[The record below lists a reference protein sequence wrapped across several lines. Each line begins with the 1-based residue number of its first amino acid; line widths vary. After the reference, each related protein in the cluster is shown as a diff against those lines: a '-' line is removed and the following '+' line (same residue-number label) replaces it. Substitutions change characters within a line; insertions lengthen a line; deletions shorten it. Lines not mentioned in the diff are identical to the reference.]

1 MRKHQKSSKQMCDNS
16 IQGLATIK
24 KMELRKGELNT
35 KLLERRLVQKSNLP
49 DAFLNQFG
57 EQLQFWNIQIPFT
70 ISQSIGAKM

>member
-1 MRKHQKSSKQMCDNS
+1 MRKQQKSFKQMCDNS

-49 DAFLNQFG
+49 DAFLKSVWG
-57 EQLQFWNIQIPFT
+57 ATT
-70 ISQSIGAKM
+70 ILEHSDSIRY